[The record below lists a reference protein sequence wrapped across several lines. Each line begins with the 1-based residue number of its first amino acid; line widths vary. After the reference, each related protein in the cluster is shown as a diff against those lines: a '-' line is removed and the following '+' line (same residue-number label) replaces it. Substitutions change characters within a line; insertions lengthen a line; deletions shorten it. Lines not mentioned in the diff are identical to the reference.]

1 METAIDWDK
10 IFFEGKCFLMELP
23 DIEVPMIAAVNGP
36 ARIHAEIPVLCDIVL
51 ASEDAIFQDLPHF
64 INGTVAGYGVHLV
77 WPLLLGLNR
86 GRYVLLTGQELSA
99 QQALS
104 LGVVNEVLARDRML
118 ARAWQLAE
126 KIAGQPM
133 PTRRYTRS
141 AVVQEVKRLMI
152 DRLRHGPAIE
162 GLGIR
167 ERERSSTGC
176 VGPQAGV
183 R

>member
-1 METAIDWDK
+1 MILTGTGKAFCEGFDASGFSMETAIDWDK
-10 IFFEGKCFLMELP
+10 IFFEGKRFLMELP

-36 ARIHAEIPVLCDIVL
+36 ARIHADIPVLCDIVL

-104 LGVVNEVLARDRML
+104 LGVVNEVLRARPDASSRL
-118 ARAWQLAE
+118 AVGR
-126 KIAGQPM
+126 KVAGQPM

-141 AVVQEVKRLMI
+141 AVVQEVKRA
-152 DRLRHGPAIE
+152 DD
-162 GLGIR
+162 
-167 ERERSSTGC
+167 
-176 VGPQAGV
+176 
-183 R
+183 